1 METMKNEYP
10 VAAMTEALEV
20 SKSGF
25 FAHRHKEA
33 GPRRQEDARLAAAI
47 EPIFEESWRSYG
59 SPRVVKELRARGQ
72 RGGKN
77 RVARLMREAGLHPK
91 QKRRWR
97 PTTTDSNH
105 RQPIAEN
112 WLAKMPAP
120 ARPDQVWVADITY
133 IDTGEGWLY
142 LAGLLDAC
150 SRCCVGWQTGES
162 LDAALVTQAWEKA
175 CRDRRPGPGL
185 LHHSDRG
192 VQYASGAMAALLAK
206 SGAAASMSRRG
217 NCYDNAMME
226 GSVYAVVALVG
237 DWRKFLRCFP
247 RRSSTGAATA
257 AANGCVKTA
266 TPATERNGPSAW
278 CADALSTWNPRGRAT
293 TRSSRIKSWPPTR
306 IEFFIVTYNL
316 KIKQSTLV

>member
-10 VAAMTEALEV
+10 VAAMAEALEV

-25 FAHRHKEA
+25 FAQRHKEA
-33 GPRRQEDARLAAAI
+33 GPRRQEDARLIAAI
-47 EPIFEESWRSYG
+47 APIFEESWHSYG

-72 RGGKN
+72 RCGKN
-77 RVARLMREAGLHPK
+77 RVARLMGEAGLRPK

-105 RQPIAEN
+105 ARPVAEN
-112 WLAKMPAP
+112 WLARVPAP
-120 ARPDQVWVADITY
+120 TRPDQVWVADITY

-150 SRCCVGWQTGES
+150 SRCCVGWQTGEL
-162 LDAALVTQAWEKA
+162 LDTSLVTQAWQKA

-192 VQYASGAMAALLAK
+192 VQYASGAMAALLAEQ
-206 SGAAASMSRRG
+206 GAAASMSRRG

-226 GSVYAVVALVG
+226 SFWATL
-237 DWRKFLRCFP
+237 KTECFA
-247 RRSSTGAATA
+247 GE
-257 AANGCVKTA
+257 K
-266 TPATERNGPSAW
+266 
-278 CADALSTWNPRGRAT
+278 
-293 TRSSRIKSWPPTR
+293 PPTR
-306 IEFFIVTYNL
+306 QAARLRIFDYLEGFYNRRRL
-316 KIKQSTLV
+316 HSGLGYQSPLAFEQTFGYGNS